1 MACPAG
7 RFGFQK
13 EMNALQ
19 SLSTGNEEEA
29 FNVTALLRSTHEV
42 ETRVQEIY
50 RCPSL
55 LSTSAAY
62 GDRRFMRHCTSGS
75 MRQQR
80 HTVGVCRRVPAAQT
94 AVMAMPCMPNHSW
107 DSLLQ

>member
-1 MACPAG
+1 MCTCTG

-50 RCPSL
+50 RCLPS
-55 LSTSAAY
+55 LSTSVTP
-62 GDRRFMRHCTSGS
+62 GDGRVGRLSITGIVGEYRH
-75 MRQQR
+75 MER
-80 HTVGVCRRVPAAQT
+80 VCRRNCSCTKESHGKAPHTT
-94 AVMAMPCMPNHSW
+94 ACRE
-107 DSLLQ
+107 